1 MSAELQFRAESLN
14 TFSHTQWSSI
24 NTPGYCNAVLDDRQV
39 NSQST
44 FGYVAGARNG
54 RHMQI
59 ALKFV
64 F

>member
-1 MSAELQFRAESLN
+1 MMTRE
-14 TFSHTQWSSI
+14 
-24 NTPGYCNAVLDDRQV
+24 V
-39 NSQST
+39 NPASQ